1 MVETIDNAVTSLKSK
16 LLKLQK
22 KFSVTMTFVSKAKW
36 FEYGKK
42 SNKFFLNLNKSR
54 QNQKLINTIQNDE
67 KVCVGQDE
75 VSVH

>member
-1 MVETIDNAVTSLKSK
+1 
-16 LLKLQK
+16 
-22 KFSVTMTFVSKAKW
+22 MTFVSKAKW